1 MVEIYRES
9 SLLRNTTKRTK
20 KNIKKKKHRG
30 GVLTE
35 QFVIP
40 EEGICG
46 IEKEVI
52 QNLLY
57 KSDPFE
63 ALGLSSDVTK
73 EDINK
78 RYKKLALKIHP
89 DKCDNSKVQIIF
101 QYLRNNYIASLKK
114 VDMLEKIDE
123 SEGID
128 NDDSRNN
135 IDKIKNT
142 LIKIYYKLNEIEQ
155 KRLEI
160 LQDTKGIEYNKQM
173 MTWTIEDL
181 TYTKVSLQD
190 DTKVLN
196 DLHEEF
202 TKLEEE
208 YKNFREEIL
217 WINKI
222 STDDKPGL
230 DKVLFEINKLINMID
245 KEHGIYRHRAYR
257 VTKEKLNDV
266 IEKVDKIIEKKER
279 GTFTERIAKTI
290 QKRIQTIRNRKQKTK
305 GGKKNKTKKI
315 RKN

>member
-89 DKCDNSKVQIIF
+89 DKCDNSKAQIIF

-160 LQDTKGIEYNKQM
+160 LQDTKGIEYN
-173 MTWTIEDL
+173 
-181 TYTKVSLQD
+181 
-190 DTKVLN
+190 
-196 DLHEEF
+196 
-202 TKLEEE
+202 
-208 YKNFREEIL
+208 
-217 WINKI
+217 
-222 STDDKPGL
+222 
-230 DKVLFEINKLINMID
+230 
-245 KEHGIYRHRAYR
+245 
-257 VTKEKLNDV
+257 
-266 IEKVDKIIEKKER
+266 
-279 GTFTERIAKTI
+279 
-290 QKRIQTIRNRKQKTK
+290 
-305 GGKKNKTKKI
+305 
-315 RKN
+315 